1 MHLKFLSSNATSIK
15 SIIFIVG
22 YIIHLNHYIQKSCPI
37 SYVDYISNFVV
48 NPNKKIILNCDFKSL
63 SHNSPIQIG
72 FQSINYKTTFK
83 RNNLDRLYVISIDP
97 KLFSSNN

>member
-1 MHLKFLSSNATSIK
+1 MHLKFLSSNAPSIK

-22 YIIHLNHYIQKSCPI
+22 YIIHLNHPIQKSCPI
-37 SYVDYISNFVV
+37 SYVDDISNFVV
-48 NPNKKIILNCDFKSL
+48 DPNKKIILNCDFKSL

-72 FQSINYKTTFK
+72 FQSINYKPTFK

-97 KLFSSNN
+97 KLFSSKN